1 MVLISSGNSE
11 ISAHRWNDLCILI
24 CLRRLSQEQSQI
36 CFFFCKKSVFLY
48 TCATCSQLLS
58 NTSTMDTP
66 NYTSPASFDIIGL
79 SLAINTFTS
88 AGLVFIAPPPLVVG
102 HAAKQKYYQLSS
114 WLGNIWK
121 HQQPIRPLPFTRDYP
136 MSQNINMALSFLYYI
151 LHYVIQILNWSYI
164 KISCLGNTWK
174 RQ

>member
-66 NYTSPASFDIIGL
+66 NYTGPASFDIIGL

-88 AGLVFIAPPPLVVG
+88 AGLVFIAHPAAASCWTCGKTKILSALIVIGKYLKTPATNQTPPL
-102 HAAKQKYYQLSS
+102 HKRLP
-114 WLGNIWK
+114 NEPK
-121 HQQPIRPLPFTRDYP
+121 H
-136 MSQNINMALSFLYYI
+136 
-151 LHYVIQILNWSYI
+151 
-164 KISCLGNTWK
+164 
-174 RQ
+174 